1 MENVGKLLRET
12 EKLGISQDY
21 VLGYLHAQGYLV
33 VNGDNCITSEEYTE
47 YFNSLLMYFMES
59 DIEDETLNL
68 VKTTVILNVNE
79 ISLLH
84 DLINSATQLVEDR
97 SRLIHR
103 DFFKLLNEKFNDLID
118 LDNKLFDCVMP
129 NNLEGEIV
137 D

>member
-1 MENVGKLLRET
+1 M
-12 EKLGISQDY
+12 
-21 VLGYLHAQGYLV
+21 
-33 VNGDNCITSEEYTE
+33 CIRDR

-103 DFFKLLNEKFNDLID
+103 DFFKLLNEKINDLID

-129 NNLEGEIV
+129 VSYTHLFVLSVSIDLVNSIFPVGSILLGSINVVSLALIV
-137 D
+137 NPNS